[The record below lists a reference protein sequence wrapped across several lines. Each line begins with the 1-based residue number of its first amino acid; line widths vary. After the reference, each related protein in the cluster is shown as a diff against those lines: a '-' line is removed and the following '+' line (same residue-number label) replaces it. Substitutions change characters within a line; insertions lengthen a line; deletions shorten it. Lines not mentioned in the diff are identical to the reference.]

1 MSEPASLWRQL
12 FRDYAHKHGLDA
24 VVMVTAY
31 VCKHSV
37 VWATPLLVGLMVD
50 LIDRP
55 MSEAGPKLA
64 LYGGITLFLL
74 IQHVPMNWLFVNRAS
89 KIGRHTGRRLRM
101 KVCRQL
107 QQLSLLYHER
117 TGVGRLQSKLIREIG
132 FVEGFPRQFANTA
145 LNAGTVMIGTI
156 VMIAVLAPAA
166 LVLFAVMFPLA
177 AGVRAFFKQK
187 LRSRARDFRE
197 SMEDMS
203 GELGEMIKMV
213 PITRAHGL
221 EQQAIAHARDR
232 IDEARD
238 RGHEYDKMTGW
249 FGAAGFSSF
258 SLFHR
263 LFLIISVYMA
273 IKGYFTAGEVVAL
286 AGYFGAATNAVQQL
300 LNVFPQY
307 TQTIEGYESISEVLD
322 APDVEHNAGKKQ
334 IERIEGEVDVRDVTY
349 AYPDTEQPAV
359 DGLSFHVAADQT
371 VAIVGP
377 SGGGKSTALS
387 LVLGFIRPQ
396 RGQVL
401 YDGVDG
407 RELDLRSYRQ
417 QVSVVTQQSFMF
429 SGTIRENVAYGNE
442 AVSDAK
448 IDEALKEAQAW
459 DFVQELPEGLDT
471 RLGEEGMQLSG
482 GQTQR
487 LAIAR
492 ALIRDPRLLVLDEPT
507 SALDIEGEIAVI
519 RAIDNVKR
527 GRTTVIVSHS
537 LAMIRGADRIF
548 VVEGGRVVDA
558 GTHAELMRRDNFY
571 SRSSR
576 KLAG

>member
-1 MSEPASLWRQL
+1 MSRPVSLWRRL
-12 FRDYAHKHGLDA
+12 FREYAHKHGPDA
-24 VVMVTAY
+24 FVAVLAY

-37 VWATPLLVGLMVD
+37 VWATPLLVGLMID

-55 MSEAGPKLA
+55 MSEAWPKLA
-64 LYGGITLFLL
+64 LYGGITMFLL

-117 TGVGRLQSKLIREIG
+117 AGVGRLQSKLIREIG
-132 FVEGFPRQFANTA
+132 FVEGFPRQFANTM
-145 LNAGTVMIGTI
+145 LNFLTVFLGTV
-156 VMIAVLAPAA
+156 VMIAIIAPEA
-166 LVLFAVMFPLA
+166 LVLFIVMFPLA
-177 AGVRAFFKQK
+177 AAVRAFFKTK
-187 LRSRARDFRE
+187 LRRRAHDFRQSVE
-197 SMEDMS
+197 TMS
-203 GELGEMIKMV
+203 GELGDMIKMV

-221 EQQAIAHARDR
+221 EQEAIAHARDR

-238 RGHEYDKMTGW
+238 RGHDYDNMTGW

-263 LFLIISVYMA
+263 LFLIIAVYFA
-273 IKGYFTAGEVVAL
+273 IRGRFTQGEVVAL
-286 AGYFGAATNAVQQL
+286 VGYFGAATNAVQQL
-300 LNVFPQY
+300 LNVLPQY

-334 IERIEGEVDVRDVTY
+334 VERIEGEVDVREVAYTY
-349 AYPDTEQPAV
+349 PGADQPAV
-359 DGLSFHVAADQT
+359 DALSFKVECDQT

-387 LVLGFIRPQ
+387 LLLGFVRPQ
-396 RGQVL
+396 RGRVF

-407 RELDLRSYRQ
+407 AELDLRSYRQ

-429 SGTIRENVAYGNE
+429 SGTIRENVAYGHD
-442 AVSDAK
+442 AVSDEQITA
-448 IDEALKEAQAW
+448 ALNEAQAW
-459 DFVQELPEGLDT
+459 DFVLELPEGLDT
-471 RLGEEGMQLSG
+471 RLGEDGIQLSG

-492 ALIRDPRLLVLDEPT
+492 ALIRNPRLLVLDEPT

-537 LAMIRGADRIF
+537 LAMIRGADQIF

-558 GTHAELMRRDNFY
+558 GAHEQLMQRDNFY

>member
-1 MSEPASLWRQL
+1 MSRPASLWRRL
-12 FRDYAHKHGLDA
+12 FQDYAHKHGLDA
-24 VVMVTAY
+24 VVMVLAY
-31 VCKHSV
+31 TCKHSV
-37 VWATPLLVGLMVD
+37 VWATPLLVGLMID
-50 LIDRP
+50 LIDKP
-55 MSEAGPKLA
+55 MAEAWPKLM
-64 LYGGITLFLL
+64 LYGGISLFLL

-132 FVEGFPRQFANTA
+132 FVEGFPRQFANTT
-145 LNAGTVMIGTI
+145 LNFATVLLGTV
-156 VMIAVLAPAA
+156 VMIAIVAPEA
-166 LVLFAVMFPLA
+166 LLMFAVMFPLA
-177 AGVRAFFKQK
+177 AGVRAFFKTK
-187 LRSRARDFRE
+187 LRRRARDFRE
-197 SMEDMS
+197 SVETMS
-203 GELGEMIKMV
+203 GELGDMIKMV

-221 EQQAIAHARDR
+221 EQEAIAHARDR

-263 LFLIISVYMA
+263 LFLIISVYFA
-273 IKGYFTAGEVVAL
+273 IRGRFSEGEVVAL
-286 AGYFGAATNAVQQL
+286 VAYFGAATNAVQQL

-307 TQTIEGYESISEVLD
+307 TQTIEGYESITEVLD

-334 IERIEGEVDVRDVTY
+334 VERIDGEVDVRDVVYTY
-349 AYPDTEQPAV
+349 PGAEQPAV
-359 DGLSFHVAADQT
+359 DGLTFRVERDKT
-371 VAIVGP
+371 IAIVGP

-387 LVLGFIRPQ
+387 LLLGFIRPQ
-396 RGQVL
+396 QGQVF
-401 YDGVDG
+401 YDGFEG
-407 RELDLRSYRQ
+407 GELDLRSYRQ

-442 AVSDAK
+442 AVNDEKIIDA
-448 IDEALKEAQAW
+448 LQQAQAW
-459 DFVQELPEGLDT
+459 DFVQELSDGLDT
-471 RLGEEGMQLSG
+471 RLGEEGIQLSG

-537 LAMIRGADRIF
+537 LAMIRGSDRIF
-548 VVEGGRVVDA
+548 VVEDGHVVDD
-558 GTHAELMRRDNFY
+558 GTHEQLMQRDNFY